1 LKCRPSLAA
10 LTSHLPNL
18 NCPLNILLADDNP
31 SFRQVLAAIVRR
43 SGHTVVKAAADGTE
57 AWEAFEELRPPMLLL
72 DWEMPGLSGIEVCG
86 RVRASED
93 GDVPFIIMVTGREGS
108 ENLKS
113 VLDAGADDYVSKPIT
128 PDGLQA
134 RLRIAERRIEVLAGR
149 RRAEEAL
156 RKAQYL
162 AGIGQTTLALQHE
175 INNPL
180 AALLLHASLLEQG
193 MVEGA
198 AGQAEN
204 LATIV
209 VQARRIADVVKRLQ
223 QLENPTSVEY
233 LGSQRMLDIRAEPRP
248 PKDG

>member
-1 LKCRPSLAA
+1 
-10 LTSHLPNL
+10 
-18 NCPLNILLADDNP
+18 LNILLADDNP
-31 SFRQVLAAIVRR
+31 SFRQVLAAIARR
-43 SGHTVVKAAADGTE
+43 SGHTVVKEAIDGQD
-57 AWEAFEELRPPMLLL
+57 AWQAFQELRPPMLML

-86 RVRASED
+86 RVRASAD
-93 GDVPFIIMVTGREGS
+93 GDVPFIIMVTGKTEGS
-108 ENLKS
+108 ENLMS
-113 VLDAGADDYVSKPIT
+113 ALDAGADDYVSKPISI
-128 PDGLQA
+128 PGFQA
-134 RLRIAERRIEVLAGR
+134 RLRIAERRIEVSAAR

-156 RKAQYL
+156 RQAQYL

-193 MVEGA
+193 MVEDA

-233 LGSQRMLDIRAEPRP
+233 LGSQRMLDIRAQPRA